1 MTKKNKKQK
10 KDKKKI
16 IYRTKQQRQEE
27 VKNILLQLNEFDIG
41 IKYEPVRKLYEIFK
55 VYIAEGNR
63 IKVNVPFPE
72 INRRIKGLL
81 AISINE
87 EVWLKLEK
95 EKFN

>member
-1 MTKKNKKQK
+1 MTKKKQKKDK

-95 EKFN
+95 N

>member
-1 MTKKNKKQK
+1 MTKKKQK

-55 VYIAEGNR
+55 VYIAEGER

-87 EVWLKLEK
+87 KVWLKLEK
-95 EKFN
+95 D